1 MQGKDGS
8 EMKSISTSACK
19 DYDCAS
25 KISLLSNDKGHPLFL
40 SLVYYMTLFKTLKL
54 VMWEKHFWRT
64 NSKTLLQPTS
74 Y

>member
-8 EMKSISTSACK
+8 EMKSISASACK

-54 VMWEKHFWRT
+54 VM
-64 NSKTLLQPTS
+64 
-74 Y
+74 